1 MAENLSEQLARV
13 RSKASV
19 MVEKYLHLRKEY
31 DKGCDEIARLKA
43 TLLAKDSEIEKL
55 KMQVEYLSIASTVKM
70 GREDIDSTRAMVA
83 DLVREIDRCIADL
96 SE

>member
-1 MAENLSEQLARV
+1 MAENLREQLDRV

-19 MVEKYLHLRKEY
+19 MVEKYLRLNEAYTNARE
-31 DKGCDEIARLKA
+31 EIADLKA
-43 TLLAKDSEIEKL
+43 SILARDSEIEKL
-55 KMQVEYLSIASTVKM
+55 KMQVEYLSVASTVKLS
-70 GREDIDSTRAMVA
+70 GDSLASTRAMVA